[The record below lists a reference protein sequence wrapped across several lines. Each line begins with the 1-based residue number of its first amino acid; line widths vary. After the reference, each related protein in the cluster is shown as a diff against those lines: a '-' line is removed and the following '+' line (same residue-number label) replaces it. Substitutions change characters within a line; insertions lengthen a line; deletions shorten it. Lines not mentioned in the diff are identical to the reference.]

1 MDKINYAEKILN
13 FNLIVGNQNEDIA
26 YKYLSQT
33 NWDESKAAQIFNEDT
48 KKMEESLTRY
58 LHLKERKLKMQPKHI
73 SIYPVYKI
81 DSINSIFNKIT
92 YYFKDDNNKYF
103 HRFSKIKNAVQSY
116 DDFIN
121 KLKDNKKTGVVIL
134 YSTSH
139 IRLIKDQFKN
149 ILNEPLS
156 KELLFD
162 NSVIYPVIDTSPEGD
177 NFISELNIEK
187 LPLFIICKF
196 KNDESLA
203 IISKLEIPFKLCDF
217 RDNILES
224 EQAYFNKTNSSN
236 NNSSISQKNK
246 NNNLNSINNINKI
259 NEENKDPN
267 YINNNNENNKKEYI
281 PDYNDY
287 DFEDDENIDFIYNMP
302 ENNIKMSDGQ
312 VLAIQELKLRELEKM
327 EEKKQNEEK
336 RILEEKEKYQNIID
350 KEMEESKKILQNL
363 KPEPDD
369 ENPDKCI
376 ILFRFPDG
384 EKSVQRKFLKQDK
397 ISLLYDYIKSLG
409 RDIFTENDHHHFSL
423 LQTFPFKLFDDK
435 KDNTL
440 EEEGLFPNSV
450 LQIKELE

>member
-1 MDKINYAEKILN
+1 MEKINYAEKILN
-13 FNLIVGNQNEDIA
+13 FNLIVGNQSEDIA
-26 YKYLSQT
+26 YKYLSQN
-33 NWDESKAAQIFNEDT
+33 NWDESKAAQIFNEDI
-48 KKMEESLTRY
+48 KKMEESLSRY

-73 SIYPVYKI
+73 DIYPVYKI
-81 DSINSIFNKIT
+81 DSINSIINKIT
-92 YYFKDDNNKYF
+92 YYFKEDNNNYF
-103 HRFSKIKNAVQSY
+103 HRFSKIQNTVQSY
-116 DDFIN
+116 DGFIT
-121 KLKDNKKTGVVIL
+121 KLKTIKKTGVIIL
-134 YSTSH
+134 YSLNS
-139 IRLIKDQFKN
+139 IRLVRDELKN

-156 KELLFD
+156 KELFFD
-162 NSVIYPVIDTSPEGD
+162 NTIIYPVIDSSPEGD

-224 EQAYFNKTNSSN
+224 EQAYFNKNN
-236 NNSSISQKNK
+236 NNSSKISK
-246 NNNLNSINNINKI
+246 NNNNNNSINNINKI
-259 NEENKDPN
+259 NEENKGPN
-267 YINNNNENNKKEYI
+267 YINNYKENNKKEYI

-287 DFEDDENIDFIYNMP
+287 DFEDEDNLDYIYNLS
-302 ENNIKMSDGQ
+302 ENNVKMSDGQ
-312 VLAIQELKLRELEKM
+312 ILAIQELKLRELEKM

-336 RILEEKEKYQNIID
+336 KILEEKEKHQNIID
-350 KEMEESKKILQNL
+350 KEMEESKKILENL

-397 ISLLYDYIKSLG
+397 IYLLYDYIKSLG
-409 RDIFTENDHHHFSL
+409 REIFTEDDHHHFSL

-450 LQIKELE
+450 LQIKEFE

>member
-26 YKYLSQT
+26 YKYLSKT

-48 KKMEESLTRY
+48 KKMEESLSRY

-73 SIYPVYKI
+73 NIYPEYKI
-81 DSINSIFNKIT
+81 DSINSIINKIT
-92 YYFKDDNNKYF
+92 SYFKDDNTKYF
-103 HRFSKIKNAVQSY
+103 HRFSKIKNTVQSY
-116 DDFIN
+116 DDFIT
-121 KLKDNKKTGVVIL
+121 KLKVNKKTGVIIL
-134 YSTSH
+134 YSSSH
-139 IRLIKDQFKN
+139 IRIIRDQLKN

-156 KELLFD
+156 KELFFD
-162 NSVIYPVIDTSPEGD
+162 NTIIYPVIDSSLEGD

-187 LPLFIICKF
+187 LPLFIVCKF

-203 IISKLEIPFKLCDF
+203 IISKLEIPFKLGDF

-224 EQAYFNKTNSSN
+224 EQAYFHKTNNNNSNTSN
-236 NNSSISQKNK
+236 NNNIQKN
-246 NNNLNSINNINKI
+246 NINNISKI
-259 NEENKDPN
+259 NEENKNPN
-267 YINNNNENNKKEYI
+267 YINNINENNKKEYI

-287 DFEDDENIDFIYNMP
+287 DFEDEDNLDFIYNLP
-302 ENNIKMSDGQ
+302 KNNIKLSDGQ

-327 EEKKQNEEK
+327 EEKKQIEEK
-336 RILEEKEKYQNIID
+336 KILEEKEKYQNIID

-376 ILFRFPDG
+376 ILFRYPDG
-384 EKSVQRKFLKQDK
+384 EKSIQRKFLKQDK
-397 ISLLYDYIKSLG
+397 INLLYDYIKSLG
-409 RDIFTENDHHHFSL
+409 REIFTENEHHHFSL
-423 LQTFPFKLFDDK
+423 LQTFPFKSFDDK

-450 LQIKELE
+450 LQIKEFE